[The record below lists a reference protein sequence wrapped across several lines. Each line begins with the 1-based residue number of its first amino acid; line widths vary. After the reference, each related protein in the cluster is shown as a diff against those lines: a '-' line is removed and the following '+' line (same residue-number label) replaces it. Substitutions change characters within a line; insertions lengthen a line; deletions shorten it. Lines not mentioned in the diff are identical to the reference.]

1 MRVAIITESCFGN
14 TAAVAD
20 ALAGALRSAGHDV
33 TAYAADDAPP
43 DPEGELILLGAPTHN
58 RGLPGAGSR
67 SQAISKGGSGSAGA
81 QEWIAASRPDAC
93 RRVVTFATR
102 SPQRF
107 AGSAAKAA
115 AKAMRRRGW
124 RAAEEGE
131 AFIVTATADPLRDG
145 ELDRAADWARVLG

>member
-1 MRVAIITESCFGN
+1 MKITVITESCFGN
-14 TAAVAD
+14 TATVAD

-33 TAYAADDAPP
+33 TAYAADDAPL

-67 SQAISKGGSGSAGA
+67 SQAVSKGGSGSAGV
-81 QEWIAASRPDAC
+81 QEWIAASRPDAT
-93 RRVVTFATR
+93 RRVITFTTR

-115 AKAMRRRGW
+115 VKALRRRGW

-131 AFIVTATADPLRDG
+131 AFIVTGTAGPLREG